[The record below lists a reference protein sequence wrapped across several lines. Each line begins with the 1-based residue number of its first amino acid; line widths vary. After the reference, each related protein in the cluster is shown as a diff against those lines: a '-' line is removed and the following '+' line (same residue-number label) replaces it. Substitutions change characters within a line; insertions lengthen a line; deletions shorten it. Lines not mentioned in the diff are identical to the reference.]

1 MADPKATEKEPK
13 KVYTYQDLIKFSNT
27 EIYSAFGEMRE
38 SKKPS
43 APHFSF
49 GTSTRDAEPKKFV
62 SKEMA
67 VVDCFGKQTPKGP
80 NYNVTDKFNYNKSQE
95 WKIGTAP
102 RNTLDTKAKYEHY
115 FRKDIDVSIN
125 SYSSILT
132 KPIVQEESIMGTQGS
147 EGTRGYV
154 CFYKV
159 SS

>member
-1 MADPKATEKEPK
+1 MTDAKSPEKDDK

-27 EIYSAFGEMRE
+27 EIYSGFGEMKE

-80 NYNVTDKFNYNKSQE
+80 NYNVHDRFNYNKGPE
-95 WKIGTAP
+95 WKIGTFP

-115 FRKDIDVSIN
+115 FRKDVDVRIN
-125 SYSSILT
+125 IYSLISMRLTEPEKIMLVILAS
-132 KPIVQEESIMGTQGS
+132 EETQG
-147 EGTRGYV
+147 
-154 CFYKV
+154 
-159 SS
+159 